1 MNWNV
6 SFILKFFK
14 CRERDKERDEE
25 LVCLIE
31 EVIKSQTELLKYID
45 KSK

>member
-6 SFILKFFK
+6 SFILKYLK
-14 CRERDKERDEE
+14 CRERDKKRDEE

-31 EVIKSQTELLKYID
+31 KVIKSQTELLQYID

>member
-1 MNWNV
+1 MDWDV
-6 SFILKFFK
+6 SFILKYFK
-14 CRERDKERDEE
+14 CRERDKKRDEE

-31 EVIKSQTELLKYID
+31 KVIKSQTELLQYID